1 MAKNL
6 PIMQETWDH
15 SLGQEDP
22 LEKGMSTHSSILAT
36 ILENSMDRGAWH
48 FMRTQRVE
56 HDQQFLH
63 YTVRKKVFVI
73 FLQLP
78 VLFFYFESKKFMYE
92 FVYLFTYFCEIRCIA
107 GFFCWIQ

>member
-1 MAKNL
+1 
-6 PIMQETWDH
+6 MQETWDH

-22 LEKGMSTHSSILAT
+22 LEKGMATHSSILAT

-78 VLFFYFESKKFMYE
+78 VLFFYVESKKFM
-92 FVYLFTYFCEIRCIA
+92 
-107 GFFCWIQ
+107 

>member
-1 MAKNL
+1 MVKNL
-6 PIMQETWDH
+6 PAIQETCVH

-22 LEKGMSTHSSILAT
+22 LEMGMATHSSILAT
-36 ILENSMDRGAWH
+36 ILENFMDRRAWH

-63 YTVRKKVFVI
+63 YTVRKKVFFI

-78 VLFFYFESKKFMYE
+78 VLVFSYFESKKFMYE

-107 GFFCWIQ
+107 VFCWIQ